1 MSNPSNFNPSSLN
14 NSLPSNEYSTSLIN
28 DPLSSDTTSS
38 TREVQTNTKEI
49 PTVTEGVTSEIFS
62 EFAYSKDETQK
73 SPCLTEQSVKSFVK
87 GKFLCAYNK
96 KLNLRASELESSRS
110 FQGEIRARLNDQ
122 IHQTFSK
129 KIVKLWIKTCHENI
143 SQASV
148 ELIHLCQTAPIT
160 INYNDT
166 IKQQIQSYQDTQKKI
181 EETKTELNVL
191 NRKLTNINK
200 KSYNDNLK
208 ELEALEKIQKNIAKV
223 NDFLSKLEQ
232 LVEKYQTC
240 NLKTLDPS
248 ELNALKEELSHLK
261 EFHFSQLK
269 KEVSDTITEI
279 NNYHRLQNNKNK
291 FQLSDNQLNI
301 KTKRVLDNLEKIF
314 ADETPKDVARQI
326 EECNRCI
333 IATKKDFSPYTEK
346 LQQIKEETTVDC
358 RPTYEKLLQ
367 KIRDENSSD
376 LYPEF
381 IAEIK
386 KDLASQDPVIRK
398 DAQQTLLSS
407 FDIFEK
413 ETLKLTRNIQKGL
426 PKDENEII
434 PEKDYDALQTHI
446 KYLKEILELTQLT
459 SSDAKL
465 PQFKDHFKGLFALI
479 PDKTITVK
487 EANAKLT
494 LFNQA
499 DENLTRLVEPY
510 RGIVKKAYFQSKQE
524 LEKQKPKIQE
534 NIKILLQ
541 QLKEKKADKK
551 QIINNF
557 IEEVNK
563 IQSINFSD
571 LIISDVEQIQD
582 FVDIFLGHY
591 LEHSEGRF
599 PKVLDSHRDFALR
612 VSNMFEIVK
621 ENLSNQQL
629 EELQSILK
637 DFLSQHVTNQK
648 TKLEEGSVETLTDH
662 REKAL
667 EKTSESEKPL
677 YRKVQAMHETEDEF
691 SVECQ
696 MVGKKV
702 ESLLPWLFGK
712 GCFASPQAAHLA
724 PFPGIVSWDLNYLTS
739 LFNHKFGLTL
749 PTLEKN
755 DQAELFNED
764 VAGFV
769 KTIQSEGKVDNG
781 ILEKELIQRYADSKE
796 EEQDTLHFIFNA
808 LVFLSRISSLEMS
821 ETRHLP
827 EFFNQEMDKVSETLI
842 KGGEQKD
849 RGYKLLLGEA
859 FIDLLI
865 SPEDT
870 LFNPQQ
876 AGLSEKHIEYLQATV
891 NAVSERLEQLAS
903 KKQKT
908 GKLAPLEF
916 VECHALHSIY
926 LGIEKI
932 CEERKLPAKILENK
946 EHIFENT
953 NIILYSSYK

>member
-1 MSNPSNFNPSSLN
+1 MSNPSDFNPSSLN
-14 NSLPSNEYSTSLIN
+14 NGSSSSEYSTSLIN

-49 PTVTEGVTSEIFS
+49 QTVTEGITSEIFS
-62 EFAYSKDETQK
+62 EFTHSKDETQK
-73 SPCLTEQSVKSFVK
+73 SPCLTEQTVKSFVK

-96 KLNLRASELESSRS
+96 KPNLRASELEISRS

-148 ELIHLCQTAPIT
+148 KLIRLCQTAPIT

-166 IKQQIQSYQDTQKKI
+166 IKQQIQRYQDTQKEI
-181 EETKTELNVL
+181 EETKIELNVL
-191 NRKLTNINK
+191 NRKLTNIDK
-200 KSYNDNLK
+200 KSYSDNLK
-208 ELEALEKIQKNIAKV
+208 ELEALEKIQKNIAKI

-232 LVEKYQTC
+232 LVEKYQKC
-240 NLKTLDPS
+240 NLETLDPS
-248 ELNALKEELSHLK
+248 ELNALKEELSYLK

-279 NNYHRLQNNKNK
+279 NNYHRLQNNRNK
-291 FQLSDNQLNI
+291 FQLTDNQLNI

-314 ADETPKDVARQI
+314 SGETPKDVARQI

-346 LQQIKEETTVDC
+346 LQQIKEETTIDC

-367 KIRDENSSD
+367 KIRDENSND

-386 KDLASQDPVIRK
+386 KGLKSLDPVIRK

-413 ETLKLTRNIQKGL
+413 ETLKLTRNIQNGL

-434 PEKDYDALQTHI
+434 PEKDYDVLQTHI

-465 PQFKDHFKGLFALI
+465 PQFEGHFKGLFALI

-487 EANAKLT
+487 EANAKLN

-499 DENLTRLVEPY
+499 DESLARLVEPY
-510 RGIVKKAYFQSKQE
+510 KRVVKKAYSESKQE
-524 LEKQKPKIQE
+524 LEKQKPIIQE

-551 QIINNF
+551 QILNDF
-557 IEEVNK
+557 IEELNK

-591 LEHSEGRF
+591 LEHSEERF

-621 ENLSNQQL
+621 ENLSDQQL
-629 EELQSILK
+629 EELQSVLK
-637 DFLSQHVTNQK
+637 DFLSQHITNQK
-648 TKLEEGSVETLTDH
+648 TMLEEGSVETRTDH
-662 REKAL
+662 RERAL

-712 GCFASPQAAHLA
+712 GCFVSPQAAHLA

-739 LFNHKFGLTL
+739 LFNHKFGLKL
-749 PTLEKN
+749 PTIEKN

-764 VAGFV
+764 VAGFI

-796 EEQDTLHFIFNA
+796 EKQDTLHFIFNA

-859 FIDLLI
+859 FIDLLAF
-865 SPEDT
+865 SKESLLD
-870 LFNPQQ
+870 PQT
-876 AGLSEKHIEYLQATV
+876 ALSEKHIEYLQATV

-908 GKLAPLEF
+908 GKLTPLEF

-926 LGIEKI
+926 LGVKNLCDQKKLPTDILQNEEQIIEKT
-932 CEERKLPAKILENK
+932 KVIL
-946 EHIFENT
+946 
-953 NIILYSSYK
+953 SY